1 MDLAGAPSG
10 VGGSVGLRK
19 HLEILWPIANIDFD
33 AILKTFSSLK
43 IFSTETVAICNLSCC
58 EDSVKCNILG
68 LDILLGKLHQHR
80 NACISRKRDGILELW
95 RQAYSEDDF
104 FFFFPSLFY
113 FSLVVF

>member
-1 MDLAGAPSG
+1 M
-10 VGGSVGLRK
+10 GLRK